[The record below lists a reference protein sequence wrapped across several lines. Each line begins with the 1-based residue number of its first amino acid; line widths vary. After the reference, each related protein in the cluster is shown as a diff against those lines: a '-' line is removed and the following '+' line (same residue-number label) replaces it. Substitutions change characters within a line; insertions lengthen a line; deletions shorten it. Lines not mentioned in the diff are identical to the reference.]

1 MTAHESLT
9 QVRHSLLDLHKAL
22 IERERAAYE
31 KGHGAVTPAQ
41 MLQLLIRDSAFSWL
55 HPISE
60 LIVRVDELISNAS
73 DRRRP
78 TPSRPAM
85 TPDQIRAE
93 AEILLVETRELLTAG
108 DAPGGFRERYD
119 AVLQSDPAIVLMHRA
134 VMSALPSSSRHHAT
148 SAPRCSLQSCPH
160 SIAGP
165 QLCSG
170 EVVVSLAPRTKLS
183 FDACK
188 APQSCV
194 IGT

>member
-1 MTAHESLT
+1 
-9 QVRHSLLDLHKAL
+9 
-22 IERERAAYE
+22 
-31 KGHGAVTPAQ
+31 

-85 TPDQIRAE
+85 TPDQIVAE

-108 DAPGGFRERYD
+108 DAPGGFREHYD

-134 VMSALPSSSRHHAT
+134 VMSALPQT
-148 SAPRCSLQSCPH
+148 
-160 SIAGP
+160 
-165 QLCSG
+165 
-170 EVVVSLAPRTKLS
+170 PRT
-183 FDACK
+183 
-188 APQSCV
+188 
-194 IGT
+194 TH

>member
-1 MTAHESLT
+1 MTAHESLA
-9 QVRHSLLDLHKAL
+9 QVRRTLLDLHKAL

-85 TPDQIRAE
+85 TPDQVRAE
-93 AEILLVETRELLTAG
+93 AEILLAETRELLTAG
-108 DAPGGFRERYD
+108 DAPGGFRQRYD

-134 VMSALPSSSRHHAT
+134 VLSALPSS
-148 SAPRCSLQSCPH
+148 H
-160 SIAGP
+160 S
-165 QLCSG
+165 
-170 EVVVSLAPRTKLS
+170 T
-183 FDACK
+183 
-188 APQSCV
+188 
-194 IGT
+194 TH

>member
-1 MTAHESLT
+1 MRASIAVVDEMPGGVAIAPGRVAHAALVASARSRAARCRLGERIGWRLNYTMTAHESLT

-93 AEILLVETRELLTAG
+93 AEILLFET
-108 DAPGGFRERYD
+108 
-119 AVLQSDPAIVLMHRA
+119 
-134 VMSALPSSSRHHAT
+134 
-148 SAPRCSLQSCPH
+148 
-160 SIAGP
+160 
-165 QLCSG
+165 
-170 EVVVSLAPRTKLS
+170 
-183 FDACK
+183 
-188 APQSCV
+188 
-194 IGT
+194 